1 MSPSQTFHFRFFPA
15 TCSYCST
22 FVENIVRIGAET
34 RKGMPPKTNKDTPEK
49 RVVSTRS
56 QGKMTSSCSK
66 SYAVDESQDVVDE
79 EKKNSQK
86 RSVGRPKKG
95 NDLYF

>member
-1 MSPSQTFHFRFFPA
+1 MA
-15 TCSYCST
+15 
-22 FVENIVRIGAET
+22 
-34 RKGMPPKTNKDTPEK
+34 
-49 RVVSTRS
+49 
-56 QGKMTSSCSK
+56 SSCSK
-66 SYAVDESQDVVDE
+66 TYAVDESQDVVDE